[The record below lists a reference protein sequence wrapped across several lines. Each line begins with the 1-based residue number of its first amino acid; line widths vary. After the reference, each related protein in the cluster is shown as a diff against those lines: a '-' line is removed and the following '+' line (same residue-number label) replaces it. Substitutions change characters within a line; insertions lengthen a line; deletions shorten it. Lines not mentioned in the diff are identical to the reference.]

1 MRRSQDKQELHLIGV
16 YLERGTY
23 RAKYSYKDKNNETTK
38 ISRSTKIKSTKAN
51 KTKEKEA
58 LIVAETIRINLEAE
72 IFDDIDMSFL
82 DFMEKY
88 LEKINSDGR
97 LDIGTKDQYKNYYR
111 SAIKPF
117 FLNKNLKVSE
127 ITPSVIDDFYS
138 FLSAKNL
145 ASNTIRN
152 YVVPLKKAL
161 DLAVWE
167 GILEFNPTKMIELPK
182 TIKEPKTKA
191 YLTKEQIDEVLMYL
205 KEHNKLKYY
214 YIVAFNVYYGLRP
227 SEILGLKWDNI
238 DFEAGV
244 FYIREKAIDTKNGMY
259 ISNKLKNITSYR
271 NFAIYPDTLKIL
283 NEIKER
289 QTIFKGFYGEEYNP
303 HNLVFTSDEGVII
316 NERSMSSYFTS
327 MSKNLGYRVT
337 FQCLRPTCL
346 THLFDRGVDI
356 KEVQEYAGHKNVSTT
371 LNNYIRP
378 TQEKRKNLEDVA
390 SRLYS

>member
-1 MRRSQDKQELHLIGV
+1 MRRSQNKQELHLTGV
-16 YLERGTY
+16 YLEKGTY
-23 RAKYSYKDKNNETTK
+23 RAKYSYKDKNNKTK
-38 ISRSTKIKSTKAN
+38 VLSRSTKVRSVKENKIKK
-51 KTKEKEA
+51 KEA
-58 LIVAETIRINLEAE
+58 LLAAENIRKNLEAE
-72 IFDDIDMSFL
+72 LFDNIDMPFF

-88 LEKINSDGR
+88 LEKIKSDGR
-97 LDIGTKDQYKNYYR
+97 LDIGTKEQYQNYYR

-117 FLNKNLKVSE
+117 FSNKNLNVSE
-127 ITPSVIDDFYS
+127 ITISVIDDFYS
-138 FLSAKNL
+138 FLAAKNL
-145 ASNTIRN
+145 SSNTIRN

-167 GILEFNPTKMIELPK
+167 GILEFNPTNMIELPK
-182 TIKEPKTKA
+182 TIKEPKPKA
-191 YLTKEQIDEVLMYL
+191 YLTKAQIDEVLMYL
-205 KEHNKLKYY
+205 KDHNKLKYY
-214 YIVAFNVYYGLRP
+214 YVVAFNVYYGLRP

-238 DFEAGV
+238 DFELGV

-289 QTIFKGFYGEEYNP
+289 QTLFKGFYGEEYNP
-303 HNLVFTSDEGVII
+303 NNLVFTSDEGVII

-327 MSKNLGYRVT
+327 MSKKLGYRVT

-346 THLFDRGVDI
+346 THLFNNGVDI
-356 KEVQEYAGHKNVSTT
+356 KEVQEYAGHKNASTT

-378 TQEKRKNLEDVA
+378 TSEKRKKLEDVA
-390 SRLYS
+390 SNLYS

>member
-167 GILEFNPTKMIELPK
+167 GILEFNPTNMIELPK

-271 NFAIYPDTLKIL
+271 NFSIYPDTLKIL
-283 NEIKER
+283 KEIKER
-289 QTIFKGFYGEEYNP
+289 QTLFKGFYGEEYNP

-346 THLFDRGVDI
+346 THLFDSGVDI

-378 TQEKRKNLEDVA
+378 TQEKRKKLEDVA